1 MWQLEYTDKIMT
13 QKEQLLK
20 YFKEIENNI
29 TTLEC
34 MQKLLI
40 LDLQG
45 VIRDLKKE
53 GYNILDFWITKTN
66 MYGER
71 KKFKRYYLIQD
82 KVDYANFSV
91 DRDLI
96 MNDII

>member
-1 MWQLEYTDKIMT
+1 MN

-20 YFKEIENNI
+20 YFQEEDFSI

-45 VIRDLKKE
+45 TIRDLKQDGHRIESFFISRK
-53 GYNILDFWITKTN
+53 N
-66 MYGER
+66 MYGD
-71 KKFKRYYLIQD
+71 KKTFKRYYLIQNEMD
-82 KVDYANFSV
+82 FVQFEREKEVLKGV
-91 DRDLI
+91 IL
-96 MNDII
+96 

>member
-1 MWQLEYTDKIMT
+1 MT

-20 YFKEIENNI
+20 YFQDHFSI

-45 VIRDLKKE
+45 TIRNLKSDGHRIESFYISK
-53 GYNILDFWITKTN
+53 KN
-66 MYGER
+66 MYGDVR
-71 KKFKRYYLIQD
+71 TFKRYYLIQSAI
-82 KVDYANFSV
+82 DYENFERERIV
-91 DRDLI
+91 LK
-96 MNDII
+96 DIIL